1 MFPLWCSVII
11 YESLVLSHSR
21 TFTAGQHQP
30 EQLGGIIGYCG
41 DVLLAQ
47 DFGLKFHTLGGG
59 ISAISSYEL
68 ILSLS
73 DA

>member
-1 MFPLWCSVII
+1 
-11 YESLVLSHSR
+11 
-21 TFTAGQHQP
+21 
-30 EQLGGIIGYCG
+30 LGGIIGYCG